1 MGRIDNME
9 IKTLKKIWSGFY
21 NLLTAMIVV
30 IAVITAFTV
39 LQAPGG
45 YRFFV
50 VQSGSMEPK
59 IKTGSV
65 VLVAPSSEYKVG
77 EVITYKI
84 NPNANLKDVKSTIT
98 HRIIEV
104 QDDEGRKTFKT
115 KGDANQSP
123 DLEMA
128 TQNSVLGKVRFSIP
142 YAGYA
147 IAFTKT
153 QTGFFVLIVIP
164 ATIIVYGELQTIK
177 NEIRKLLEKRRSE
190 KSLIKDE
197 IEKEPKKKTEGMKNN
212 EEKVIKKK
220 ISRKKKRK

>member
-1 MGRIDNME
+1 MK
-9 IKTLKKIWSGFY
+9 IKILKKIWGVFY
-21 NLLTAMIVV
+21 NLLTTAIVFV
-30 IAVITAFTV
+30 AIITAFTV

-65 VLVAPSSEYKVG
+65 VLVAPDSEYKVG
-77 EVITYKI
+77 DVITYKI
-84 NPNANLKDVKSTIT
+84 NPNADLKDIKSTVT

-104 QDDEGRKTFKT
+104 KDDEGRKTLKT

-128 TQNSVLGKVRFSIP
+128 TQNSILGKMRFSIP

-147 IAFTKT
+147 IAFAKT
-153 QTGFFVLIVIP
+153 QTGFFVLIIIP
-164 ATIIVYGELQTIK
+164 ATIIVYGELQAIK
-177 NEIRKLLEKRRSE
+177 NEIRRMLEKRKSE
-190 KSLIKDE
+190 KSLIR
-197 IEKEPKKKTEGMKNN
+197 
-212 EEKVIKKK
+212 EEKVEDKAEEAAEKKKPIKKR
-220 ISRKKKRK
+220 RK